1 LTYRSL
7 GDAEQ
12 ICPTTTR
19 RRLAEGAVLV
29 DVRETAEI
37 ERLAFD
43 VENVIALP
51 MSELEARFAE
61 LPRDRDLVLVCAVGV
76 RSLKATYFLMYH
88 GFTTVANMDGG
99 ITKWA
104 AKGFPVKGDVPAHE
118 AGHGAGACCGG
129 DAKAGDE
136 KCCEPSP
143 AAGGCC

>member
-1 LTYRSL
+1 MTYRPL

-29 DVRETAEI
+29 DVREAAEI

-43 VENVIALP
+43 VENVITLP
-51 MSELEARFAE
+51 MSELETRYGE

-88 GFTTVANMDGG
+88 GFTRVANMDGG
-99 ITKWA
+99 IAKWA
-104 AKGFPVKGDVPAHE
+104 AKGFPVKGDIPAQE
-118 AGHGAGACCGG
+118 AGDAGPCCGG
-129 DAKAGDE
+129 DKKAGDE

>member
-1 LTYRSL
+1 MTYRPL

-29 DVRETAEI
+29 DLREAAEI

-43 VENVIALP
+43 VENVIKMP
-51 MSELEARFAE
+51 MSELEARHAE

-88 GFTTVANMDGG
+88 GFTRVANMDGG
-99 ITKWA
+99 IAKWA
-104 AKGFPVKGDVPAHE
+104 AKGFPVKGDVPAQE
-118 AGHGAGACCGG
+118 PEHGAGACCGG
-129 DAKAGDE
+129 DKKAGDE